1 MELAYLNYC
10 LPATPFYD
18 VAAAG
23 TDDFPIDDHPLPPGW
38 SLHRDADWTYYAPPQ
53 PSLPD
58 QGWKI
63 HVSATPE
70 NASHVVGV
78 THDYCTVRGIMFK
91 FLRGPSVVLRRNSK
105 YGDRGSSGKFVTIY
119 PADEVQL
126 ERILR
131 ELGERLD
138 GQPGPYILSDLRWR
152 RGPLYVRYG
161 GFVTRYGPDETGAM
175 VPCIVDDS
183 GRPVP
188 DVRGPGFR
196 PPPWI
201 ALPSCLADAV
211 ADRAAGVLDEFP
223 FRATAALHFSN
234 GGGVYRAT
242 DRRTGSTVLLKEA
255 RPWAGLDEQGRDAV
269 ARLHQEHWA
278 LRQLAGLACIPRLVD
293 HRIGHEHHFLAREF
307 VDGEPLQGLVHRR
320 NPLLGR
326 QRGGPAARERYARLA
341 LAVLGRVEDAL
352 AQMHERGVVFGDLHP
367 NNVLV
372 RADGSVAFIDLETS
386 SEVTA
391 RRAQAIGAPGF
402 RAPAGLRGTEVDHYA
417 LGCLRLAMFL
427 PLTVLLSWGPGKV
440 DELLDEIVRE
450 FPVGP
455 DFADRVRHDLT
466 GRRGSRTIRPEP
478 RPNDT
483 GRTPTDPADWP
494 ARRRHLVDSL
504 LNVATPQRADRLFPG
519 DVQQFLSPAGGLD
532 LASGAAGVLWTLAEL
547 GEAIPESFV
556 CWLDRA
562 VDLAVDRADD
572 RADDLPPGGYDG
584 LAGIALAMLRVGHP
598 DRAREL
604 LDRALRTGT
613 GEVDLYSG
621 RAGIGLAMLEFDRHR
636 PDEALVDRAAG
647 IAAELGGADPG
658 GRAGLFR
665 GRTGLALFRLR
676 LHQRTGET
684 DLLTRAVADIRADLA
699 ALGWSA
705 QAEPEPGSPW
715 HAPTLAGG
723 SAGIALVAN
732 DILRYVDDPLLRR
745 AVRDAGRACQA
756 PFFPHA
762 GLFRGRAGA
771 MLALPRIAHGAAAE
785 VAMRHHVRRLGWH
798 AAAVDGSVSFCGD
811 HNLRLSADLGSGTA
825 GALLAVE
832 SALGGRPV
840 GLPLIGTGPR

>member
-1 MELAYLNYC
+1 MELAYLTYC

-23 TDDFPIDDHPLPPGW
+23 ADDFPIDDRPLPAGW
-38 SLHRDADWTYYAPPQ
+38 SMHRDADWTYCAPPQ
-53 PSLPD
+53 LSLPD

-70 NASHVVGV
+70 NASHVLDV
-78 THDYCTVRGIMFK
+78 TREYCTAREIMFK

-105 YGDRGSSGKFVTIY
+105 YGDRGSSGKFVTVY

-161 GFVTRYGPDETGAM
+161 GFVTRYAADETGAM

-201 ALPSCLADAV
+201 ALPSCLADAL

-269 ARLHQEHWA
+269 ARLRQEHWA
-278 LRQLAGLACIPRLVD
+278 LRQLAGLPSIPRLVD

-307 VDGEPLQGLVHRR
+307 VDGEPLLGLVHRR

-326 QRGGPAARERYARLA
+326 RRGGPAARERYARLA
-341 LAVLGRVEDAL
+341 LAVMGRVEDAL
-352 AQMHERGVVFGDLHP
+352 AQLHERGVVFGDLHP

-386 SEVTA
+386 SEATA
-391 RRAQAIGAPGF
+391 RQAQAIGAPGF
-402 RAPAGLRGTEVDHYA
+402 RAPAALRGTEVDHYA

-440 DELLDEIVRE
+440 DELLDEIARE

-466 GRRGSRTIRPEP
+466 GRRWSGTIRPEP

-483 GRTPTDPADWP
+483 GWTPTDPTDWP
-494 ARRRHLVDSL
+494 VRRRQLVDSL
-504 LNVATPQRADRLFPG
+504 MNVATPRRADRLFPG

-547 GEAIPESFV
+547 GHAIPEDLAD
-556 CWLDRA
+556 WLDRA
-562 VDLAVDRADD
+562 VDRAV
-572 RADDLPPGGYDG
+572 DLPPGGYDG
-584 LAGIALAMLRVGHP
+584 LAGIALAMLRTGRP
-598 DRAREL
+598 DRAREVL
-604 LDRALRTGT
+604 ARALRTGT

-621 RAGIGLAMLEFDRHR
+621 RAGIGLTLLEFDRHR

-647 IAAELGGADPG
+647 IDAALGEADPG

-676 LHQRTGET
+676 LHQRTGRA
-684 DLLTRAVADIRADLA
+684 DLLVQAQQDVRADLA
-699 ALGWSA
+699 AMGWSA
-705 QAEPEPGSPW
+705 QTEPGRGSPW
-715 HAPTLAGG
+715 HAATLGGG

-732 DILRYVDDPLLRR
+732 EILRYVDDPLLRR
-745 AVRDAGRACQA
+745 AVRDAGRACRA

-771 MLALPRIAHGAAAE
+771 MVALRGLAHGPAADDAL
-785 VAMRHHVRRLGWH
+785 RHHVRRLGWH
-798 AAAVDGSVSFCGD
+798 TAAVDGSVSFCGD

-825 GALLAVE
+825 GALLAIE